1 MKSKN
6 LLIPLSL
13 LTLLLISV
21 PTTTSGAEPSSE
33 PLVFSTWDI
42 FEVDKCASIWLIKRF
57 IDPKARIVLY
67 PNGGTITE
75 GIPFD
80 TPDAKFRR
88 YHNAS
93 TYETFMR
100 HYKIQD
106 DRLLYLGKIVHDI
119 EVNTWGKKAIKE
131 TLKVQNEVNRII
143 TDSKTNV
150 EIIEKSLLFFDAFYA
165 ELKQ

>member
-1 MKSKN
+1 MKIQN
-6 LLIPLSL
+6 LMILLGVILMVLIGLS
-13 LTLLLISV
+13 T
-21 PTTTSGAEPSSE
+21 PTCATEPSSD
-33 PLVFSTWDI
+33 PLIFSTWDI

-57 IDPKARIVLY
+57 IDPKARIVVY
-67 PNGGTITE
+67 PKGDAIPE

-88 YHNAS
+88 YQNAS

-106 DRLLYLGKIVHDI
+106 DRLLYIGKIVHDI
-119 EVNTWGKKAIKE
+119 EVNTWGKKAMKE
-131 TLKVQNEVNRII
+131 TRHVQNEVNRII
-143 TDSKTNV
+143 TDSKTST
-150 EIIEKSLLFFDAFYA
+150 ELIENSLLFFDTFYS

>member
-1 MKSKN
+1 MKIKI
-6 LLIPLSL
+6 LLMPLSL

-21 PTTTSGAEPSSE
+21 PATTSSAEPSSE

-57 IDPKARIVLY
+57 IDPKARIVIY
-67 PNGGTITE
+67 PKGDAITE

-88 YHNAS
+88 YQNAS

-100 HYKIQD
+100 HYKIQN

-119 EVNTWGKKAIKE
+119 EVNTWGKKAMKE
-131 TLKVQNEVNRII
+131 TRHVQNEVNTII
-143 TDSKTNV
+143 TDANTSD
-150 EIIEKSLLFFDAFYA
+150 EIIEKSLLFFDAFYS
-165 ELKQ
+165 ESKQ

>member
-1 MKSKN
+1 MKFKN

-21 PTTTSGAEPSSE
+21 PATTSGSEPSSE

-67 PNGGTITE
+67 PNGNAITD

-88 YHNAS
+88 YQNAS

-106 DRLLYLGKIVHDI
+106 DRLLYLGRIIHDI

-131 TLKVQNEVNRII
+131 TRNVQNEVNKII
-143 TDSKTNV
+143 TDSKTSTEV
-150 EIIEKSLLFFDAFYA
+150 IEKSLLFFDAFYSD
-165 ELKQ
+165 LKQ